1 MNLKMHYKHI
11 IVVLLIFLNSCV
23 NYPTD
28 KKIETKQS
36 KNYFLNKGFALVYN
50 DDLYKK
56 KLIESKIENR
66 SIIIF
71 QRNLK
76 KNSYD
81 GVIITVAHKEFKK
94 MSINKIKNLCNKN
107 KIIYDLKSI
116 FPSSHTDMT
125 L

>member
-1 MNLKMHYKHI
+1 MSEFLTNNEINQFNKDGA
-11 IVVLLIFLNSCV
+11 IFLKGKFDV
-23 NYPTD
+23 NW
-28 KKIETKQS
+28 IEK
-36 KNYFLNKGFALVYN
+36 LNKGTIPIYEPGLKELVV
-50 DDLYKK
+50 
-56 KLIESKIENR
+56 
-66 SIIIF
+66 
-71 QRNLK
+71 RNLK